1 MKLQATR
8 GTFNDTAA
16 ATRLVELYDE
26 ARNGLRRVVA
36 LGLFCFEIKA
46 HIKHGE
52 FQQWLKEHCADV
64 GFKSLEAYM
73 TLTKNV
79 LEGCGCQISSALG
92 ICQGGEILLLPDAE
106 VPTES
111 RKLRSQICDIIDGK
125 TQRQLMLEF
134 KAEKQPAKHHPRK
147 PVNAQ
152 EEAEEE
158 RAAAEDWIKGLIGSL
173 RMLSSETGQRHAAN
187 CQHYLLDQLEDA
199 RIEAG
204 KVLGPMLKA
213 QARKK

>member
-1 MKLQATR
+1 MKLQSNQ
-8 GTFNDTAA
+8 TFNDTVAA
-16 ATRLVELYDE
+16 ERLQFLYEE
-26 ARNGLRRVVA
+26 ARIGLRRVVA

-52 FQQWLKEHCADV
+52 FQEWLQTHCAGV

-79 LEGCGCQISSALG
+79 LEGCGHQISSALG
-92 ICQGGEILLLPDAE
+92 ICQGGEILLLADAE
-106 VPTES
+106 VPKES
-111 RKLRSQICDIIDGK
+111 RKLRDQIFDLIDGK

-134 KAEKQPAKHHPRK
+134 KSDRQPAQHHPRK
-147 PVNAQ
+147 PVDAKA
-152 EEAEEE
+152 EAEATRATAEE
-158 RAAAEDWIKGLIGSL
+158 WIKGLIGSL
-173 RMLSSETGQRHAAN
+173 RMLASETGQRNAAH

-204 KVLGPMLKA
+204 KALAPML
-213 QARKK
+213 RKKK